1 MTPVI
6 IIILILVFFYEIK
19 SELKFQ
25 RFFLEELKEVKSR
38 IFSLRNRLKKI
49 DKKISDISYKGDT
62 SKLRHFKKK
71 IQKKI
76 EREERLEK
84 RYKNIESKL
93 LEDGIISRIYKE
105 NSTNIFDYKNIKSAV
120 FVVLTIV
127 ATIILSMIIYIRYKL
142 FLGIKLI
149 ILNQEEIFIILS
161 KSL

>member
-1 MTPVI
+1 MTLVI

-71 IQKKI
+71 FKK
-76 EREERLEK
+76 K
-84 RYKNIESKL
+84 
-93 LEDGIISRIYKE
+93 
-105 NSTNIFDYKNIKSAV
+105 
-120 FVVLTIV
+120 
-127 ATIILSMIIYIRYKL
+127 
-142 FLGIKLI
+142 
-149 ILNQEEIFIILS
+149 
-161 KSL
+161 

>member
-71 IQKKI
+71 IQKK
-76 EREERLEK
+76 
-84 RYKNIESKL
+84 
-93 LEDGIISRIYKE
+93 
-105 NSTNIFDYKNIKSAV
+105 
-120 FVVLTIV
+120 
-127 ATIILSMIIYIRYKL
+127 
-142 FLGIKLI
+142 
-149 ILNQEEIFIILS
+149 
-161 KSL
+161 

>member
-71 IQKKI
+71 IQKKNR
-76 EREERLEK
+76 ERRETRK
-84 RYKNIESKL
+84 K
-93 LEDGIISRIYKE
+93 
-105 NSTNIFDYKNIKSAV
+105 V
-120 FVVLTIV
+120 
-127 ATIILSMIIYIRYKL
+127 
-142 FLGIKLI
+142 
-149 ILNQEEIFIILS
+149 
-161 KSL
+161 